1 MESFPIFKW
10 TPLAH
15 KLCPTPFHKIRNF
28 QATSTKGDFTLL
40 LRHSSPYL
48 TKSPNLQFSNPI
60 SSHLQQHLT
69 FCIDICVVTTN
80 ITKLNT
86 TKLQQEG
93 LKSFFLLLVSLLYSY
108 PPTGLFS
115 WFPIFKQDLVLIIVQ
130 VVDSRVLFP
139 SVKSGENRLL
149 SCRLDEG

>member
-1 MESFPIFKW
+1 MESFPIFKQAR
-10 TPLAH
+10 LAH
-15 KLCPTPFHKIRNF
+15 KLCPTPFHKICNF

-48 TKSPNLQFSNPI
+48 TKSPNLHFSNPI

-69 FCIDICVVTTN
+69 FCIDICVLTTK

-93 LKSFFLLLVSLLYSY
+93 LNFFFFFLSPYCTHILQLNCLVGFKFLNKIQYQSLFRLWI
-108 PPTGLFS
+108 PECCF
-115 WFPIFKQDLVLIIVQ
+115 Q
-130 VVDSRVLFP
+130 V
-139 SVKSGENRLL
+139 
-149 SCRLDEG
+149 